1 MNSVLVP
8 GLESGDPKYR
18 VCLHYRDWT
27 PGGYIQ
33 TQIDQS
39 IEASSR
45 TIVVLSNNFI
55 ENVWGQIEFKTAHS
69 KALKD
74 KTNRIIV
81 IVFGEVGKDN
91 FVVFSLQSGCQHS
104 LQLFSPAIFEV
115 HSMKLGKIK

>member
-1 MNSVLVP
+1 MLVP

-39 IEASSR
+39 IEASRR

-81 IVFGEVGKDN
+81 IVFGEVGSEN
-91 FVVFSLQSGCQHS
+91 FMVFSLLRTTLSKIGIFYCWICQG
-104 LQLFSPAIFEV
+104 LRYL
-115 HSMKLGKIK
+115 